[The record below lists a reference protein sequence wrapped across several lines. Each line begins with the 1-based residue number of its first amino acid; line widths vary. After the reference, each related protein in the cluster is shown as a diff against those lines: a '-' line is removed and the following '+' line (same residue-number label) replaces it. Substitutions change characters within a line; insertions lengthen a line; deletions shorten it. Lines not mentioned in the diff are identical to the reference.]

1 MFLEARTIE
10 LLLLQLE
17 QINTPDDQISLSK
30 SDCEKMLYGILS
42 SSILRKLIRFID
54 LAADL
59 GQMNT
64 LKKGFKEVFNTTV
77 FNYWSSLKM
86 QNAKN

>member
-30 SDCEKMLYGILS
+30 SDYEKCMLYGILS
-42 SSILRKLIRFID
+42 SSILQKLIH
-54 LAADL
+54 
-59 GQMNT
+59 
-64 LKKGFKEVFNTTV
+64 
-77 FNYWSSLKM
+77 
-86 QNAKN
+86 